1 MKWEKE
7 ELNWGFRE
15 TNAVAN
21 GATMI
26 CDNEDL
32 NWAFRET
39 NAITSN
45 TSMK

>member
-26 CDNEDL
+26 
-32 NWAFRET
+32 
-39 NAITSN
+39 
-45 TSMK
+45 